1 MTPDTKESVFSA
13 SPKLDPRL
21 RALRAAATQG
31 RDPATEDETLN
42 LLLAVARAAAPS
54 RILEVGTA
62 EGLTSVALLQECAG
76 ARLTTVEMEEER
88 WLRAK
93 ENFSAFGVADRVNA
107 ILGDAADVLPSL
119 EGQFELIFLDGP
131 KAQYIHYL
139 PVLKRLLPPRGVLF
153 ADDVLLYGWVD
164 WRVPVPQ
171 KRRSI
176 VLRIREYL
184 NAVSADAD
192 FITSILRV
200 GEGVALSVKR

>member
-119 EGQFELIFLDGP
+119 EGQFELIIWT
-131 KAQYIHYL
+131 A
-139 PVLKRLLPPRGVLF
+139 R
-153 ADDVLLYGWVD
+153 
-164 WRVPVPQ
+164 
-171 KRRSI
+171 RRSI
-176 VLRIREYL
+176 
-184 NAVSADAD
+184 
-192 FITSILRV
+192 SIIFPY
-200 GEGVALSVKR
+200 